1 MILFYEFSDKIYKS
15 SIKDGNGSYP
25 IFHRELIM
33 TNNSLCKTISSFI
46 DLADMLETYAGLDKD
61 KFLSEDEFFAPLK
74 ENDIL
79 WSMAEENNMSESDM
93 QAWIWSNITKKVKC
107 SIIEE
112 DGPAGG
118 WPVVKVECLDK
129 TFFFDWAE

>member
-1 MILFYEFSDKIYKS
+1 MANI
-15 SIKDGNGSYP
+15 
-25 IFHRELIM
+25 
-33 TNNSLCKTISSFI
+33 NSLRKTISSFF
-46 DLADMLETYAGLDKD
+46 DLADMLETYAGMDKN